1 MWLPLPQFH
10 HATLGPCVTGGII
23 AVTDDPDGR
32 HYLLRIDAEY
42 DTPIPVPDDDLTPA
56 SRAPAERLTRL
67 LPYLLQ
73 TDQLLQEERQ
83 IARFSVANK
92 IRDSFIDELDSE
104 RHLLGEVAELLAS
117 IPELREG
124 LIK

>member
-10 HATLGPCVTGGII
+10 HATLGLCVTGGII

-42 DTPIPVPDDDLTPA
+42 DTPIPVPDDDLTPV
-56 SRAPAERLTRL
+56 SQAPAERLTRL